1 MANAQVCKTCTHGFN
16 SRPALQFLPEVEPM
30 PNNET
35 RSSRRVSLDTYAV
48 ALAIALA
55 VLVRFNWIPPIKW

>member
-1 MANAQVCKTCTHGFN
+1 
-16 SRPALQFLPEVEPM
+16 M
-30 PNNET
+30 PNTEKHSN
-35 RSSRRVSLDTYAV
+35 RRISLDTYAV

>member
-1 MANAQVCKTCTHGFN
+1 MANAQVCKTCIHGFN
-16 SRPALQFLPEVEPM
+16 SRPALQSSEVSPM
-30 PNNET
+30 QKTEKHPKH
-35 RSSRRVSLDTYAV
+35 RISLDTYAV

>member
-1 MANAQVCKTCTHGFN
+1 
-16 SRPALQFLPEVEPM
+16 M

>member
-1 MANAQVCKTCTHGFN
+1 
-16 SRPALQFLPEVEPM
+16 M
-30 PNNET
+30 PHIDKHT
-35 RSSRRVSLDTYAV
+35 ARRISLDTYAV